1 MRKMKIVSRLC
12 MVLIVLL
19 VVIDVIFSESIKG
32 NLFIAWAILL
42 AICLVS
48 SIVIEFVLKRKK
60 KYE

>member
-42 AICLVS
+42 AICLVA